1 MVVAVIAAVA
11 GAAVAASVLAC
22 VLKATGFA
30 GAGLECVGVDL

>member
-22 VLKATGFA
+22 VLKATNCA
-30 GAGLECVGVDL
+30 QVGPCGVQA